1 MARKLEL
8 DLVAKSNADVVLNRA
23 QTAANN
29 FATSLASKFT
39 AAFGA
44 AAILDKGLAMVGQAV
59 EFVGASL
66 KKYADI
72 ADQAQKSGMDGEDFQ
87 RISAA
92 AEAAGVSMMVVG
104 KAARELRI
112 LMKDAASGNQLA
124 IDKLKALGFTQE
136 QIRSGT
142 IKSTDVFLQL
152 ANAMETAGTDADKLA
167 ILTAIFGDKVS
178 TDLLPLLDT
187 TRQKLRQTFGE
198 APIMDNQALRNLDEM
213 NDRLGKFK
221 RLLEFISASAAYGA
235 IFGDGA
241 GGLAA
246 RELAGAITPGGI
258 GKSMVSGL
266 QGLASATIADKK
278 TTGTDT
284 GPATNA
290 AALASLGTKIG
301 EASLGSGV
309 IGVGNSP
316 QIALAEQANTK
327 LDSIDSKL
335 GQLVNAGGIKDPT
348 KMNVSRFPLRLPGT
362 N

>member
-23 QTAANN
+23 KTAANN
-29 FATSLASKFT
+29 FANGLASKFT
-39 AAFGA
+39 AALGA
-44 AAILDKGLAMVGQAV
+44 AALLDKGLAMVGQAV
-59 EFVGASL
+59 DFVAQSL

-87 RISAA
+87 RLSQA
-92 AEAAGVSMMVVG
+92 AELAGVSMMVVG

-112 LMKDAASGNQLA
+112 LMKDAASGNQQA

-136 QIRSGT
+136 QISSGT
-142 IKSTDVFLQL
+142 IKATDVFLQL
-152 ANAMETAGTDADKLA
+152 ANAMQTAGTDSDKLA

-187 TRQKLRQTFGE
+187 TRQKLRETFGE
-198 APIMDNQALRNLDEM
+198 AVIMDNQALRDLDEM
-213 NDRLGKFK
+213 NDKLGKLK

-235 IFGDGA
+235 IFGKGA
-241 GGLAA
+241 GGVAA
-246 RELAGAITPGGI
+246 R
-258 GKSMVSGL
+258 
-266 QGLASATIADKK
+266 TIADQVLPVGGAIVSVAQAAVSSSVAEKK

-284 GPATNA
+284 GPATNP
-290 AALASLGTKIG
+290 AALASIGSKIG

-309 IGVGNSP
+309 IGVGASP

-335 GQLVNAGGIKDPT
+335 GQLVNSGGIKDPT
-348 KMNVSRFPLRLPGT
+348 KMNVSRFPLRMPGST